1 VLSTRHRH
9 STSLC
14 VADFFVNLLGAG
26 MQVESP
32 LLPVEYLVEQKVV
45 SRLVDL
51 IGPPAG
57 PDGRASAA
65 MILEGLL
72 QVQHDHFT
80 TGSFFLLA
88 GSGGSALLSR
98 GAKLTLVGRPRL
110 SQNGYCSE
118 FPDAPTAPLVE
129 QLAAAECTDKL
140 VRFLR
145 LPLLLFFLS
154 TRFIDLLVL
163 CVPACLLANLLPSV
177 LCQSVL
183 FCRFCF

>member
-72 QVQHDHFT
+72 QVHHDHFT
-80 TGSFFLLA
+80 TGSFFCL
-88 GSGGSALLSR
+88 
-98 GAKLTLVGRPRL
+98 P
-110 SQNGYCSE
+110 
-118 FPDAPTAPLVE
+118 
-129 QLAAAECTDKL
+129 AAAAA
-140 VRFLR
+140 
-145 LPLLLFFLS
+145 
-154 TRFIDLLVL
+154 L
-163 CVPACLLANLLPSV
+163 CYLEEQN
-177 LCQSVL
+177 
-183 FCRFCF
+183 